1 MPLRI
6 GFDMDGVLADFG
18 QAFREVETRLFGHG
32 EGLSADEPAREEEV
46 QETKARRAEDA
57 ALRRGVGGGPD
68 ATGVEGAGSEK
79 IPEPLGDTRVAKIAG
94 GEGRRRRDLVWRDI
108 QSTPNFWST
117 LKPMDGNAVRRIHE
131 MTLRHQ
137 WEVFFITQ
145 RPRTNGE
152 TVQRQTQRWLVE
164 QGFDLPSVLV
174 LAGSRGA
181 AAGALRLDYHVDDSA
196 QNCLDVIADSRARPI
211 LIVPDNDALSVLGA
225 RKLGIATARSI
236 GESLDILEEVA
247 KVQTQPSL
255 LQRLAA
261 LVGWS

>member
-6 GFDMDGVLADFG
+6 GFDMDGVLADFAR
-18 QAFREVETRLFGHG
+18 AFHEVETRLFGRG
-32 EGLSADEPAREEEV
+32 EGISADEPAREEGL

-57 ALRRGVGGGPD
+57 GLSEAVGLEPD
-68 ATGVEGAGSEK
+68 ATGLEGGGSEK
-79 IPEPLGDTRVAKIAG
+79 VPEPLEDAHVAKIAAG
-94 GEGRRRRDLVWRDI
+94 GGRRRRDLVWRDI

-117 LKPMDGNAVRRIHE
+117 LKPIDESAVRRIHE
-131 MTLRHQ
+131 MMLRHQ

-145 RPRTNGE
+145 RPKTDGE

-211 LIVPDNDALSVLGA
+211 LIVPDDDEVSVTSA
-225 RKLGIATARSI
+225 RKLGIGTARSI
-236 GESLDILEEVA
+236 AECLDILEEVTKA
-247 KVQTQPSL
+247 HTQPGL
-255 LQRLAA
+255 LQRLAS
-261 LVGWS
+261 LVGWR